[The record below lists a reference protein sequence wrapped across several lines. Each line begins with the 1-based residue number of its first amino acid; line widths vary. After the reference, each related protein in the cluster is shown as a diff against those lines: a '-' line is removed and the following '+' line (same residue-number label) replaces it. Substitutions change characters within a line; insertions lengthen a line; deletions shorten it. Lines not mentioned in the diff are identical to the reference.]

1 MRLPFNRSESDDER
15 IHPLLCEGTRDKWR
29 WAPPTVLTSTS
40 PDLSAQSDFDQLREL
55 LEMIKT
61 LFE

>member
-1 MRLPFNRSESDDER
+1 
-15 IHPLLCEGTRDKWR
+15 
-29 WAPPTVLTSTS
+29 VLTSTS
-40 PDLSAQSDFDQLREL
+40 PDLSAQSDFDLREL